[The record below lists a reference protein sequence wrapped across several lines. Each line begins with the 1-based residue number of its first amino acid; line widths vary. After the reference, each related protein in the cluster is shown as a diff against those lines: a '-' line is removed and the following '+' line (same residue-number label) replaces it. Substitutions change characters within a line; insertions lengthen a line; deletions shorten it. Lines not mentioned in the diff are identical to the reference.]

1 VSQDELVIGIVVLG
15 AWGARE
21 GGYDSRLKPPHQT
34 RAAMACWPHPEGL

>member
-1 VSQDELVIGIVVLG
+1 VSQDELAIAIVSLG

-34 RAAMACWPHPEGL
+34 RAAMACSPHLEGL